1 LLVPSQ
7 QRREK
12 DEQRIA
18 ELKVDITKI
27 DKALT
32 AEIKRGLERNK
43 AIQVVRD
50 STRFL
55 MPWAQGVLASDVECS
70 IRQLLLIML

>member
-1 LLVPSQ
+1 M
-7 QRREK
+7 
-12 DEQRIA
+12 
-18 ELKVDITKI
+18 DITKI

-55 MPWAQGVLASDVECS
+55 MPWTHGGSSPRDVQCS